1 MSAAVGTYGRAQSVS
16 SNNFKVK
23 DKVGLAPL
31 NYSNMLLVYETLHG
45 QIPIE
50 TLIRVMKTECKL
62 FELRVRGV
70 DVLCCVTPGRW
81 SS

>member
-1 MSAAVGTYGRAQSVS
+1 MPGIRGLMSAAVGTYGRAQSVS

-45 QIPIE
+45 QIDPYRDTDQSDE
-50 TLIRVMKTECKL
+50 DRV
-62 FELRVRGV
+62 
-70 DVLCCVTPGRW
+70 
-81 SS
+81 